1 MCYAGR
7 SEERRVSA
15 RAVFDSAGTRLM
27 LSVAEGEAVDVFKGP
42 ESHEQGEFAW
52 IVDPDSNKVE
62 LWEPKARAE
71 KNKVG

>member
-52 IVDPDSNKVE
+52 IVDPEATRWS
-62 LWEPKARAE
+62 WEPKARAE